1 MHSLSVEALTS
12 GLSEYTRRNYDQ
24 ALKLF
29 KEMTGKDLADANVDD
44 VLKFLAKGEEKGWK
58 PTTIQFYS
66 QTVRSILQLIGK
78 NDLEGELRI
87 RLRAMKR
94 RSMPGGGV
102 YISPEDAEKMI
113 KCAKGIRSKA
123 VIAIL
128 YHTGIRL
135 NELLS
140 IKVGDVDFKEG
151 SIGLQRRKMR
161 LGYGGKVYFNED
173 TKKILSE
180 YIRKIGLRKDDF
192 LFPVSRRWVQQLV
205 KIVAKKAGLKDWK
218 KVTPHKLRHSHAITW
233 LFATREGKVDLEA
246 MRRQMGWTPQGMNT
260 MLAVYGDYSDAETK
274 KAYDKVF
281 SRAGP
286 AKER

>member
-1 MHSLSVEALTS
+1 MNSLSVETLAS
-12 GLSEYTRRNYDQ
+12 GLSDYTRRNYDQ
-24 ALKLF
+24 TIRLF
-29 KEMTGKDLADANVDD
+29 KEMTGKDLADASADD
-44 VLKFLAKGEEKGWK
+44 VLKFLAKGEKKGWK

-66 QTVRSILQLIGK
+66 QTIKSILQLIGR
-78 NDLEGELRI
+78 NDLARELKT
-87 RLRAMKR
+87 RLRTMKR

-102 YISPEDAEKMI
+102 YIPPEDADKMI

-123 VIAIL
+123 VIATL
-128 YHTGIRL
+128 YHTGVRL

-161 LGYGGKVYFNED
+161 LGYGGKVYFNEE

-180 YIRKIGLRKDDF
+180 YISKMGLRKDDL
-192 LFPVSRRWVQQLV
+192 LFPVSKRWVQQLV

-218 KVTPHKLRHSHAITW
+218 KVTPHKLRHSHAIAW
-233 LFATREGKVDLEA
+233 LFAMREGKVDPEA

-281 SRAGP
+281 SKTRAG
-286 AKER
+286 